1 MPLMPRLERTYID
14 MIGRLPFVGATA
26 AILYLKSDISHKH
39 ITAVKSQLT
48 GEEKKL
54 IDDTKGE
61 IWRHAPNRCVF
72 ADLAPQPT
80 DFTVIIAC
88 KTAEADGVTPRILI
102 RKN

>member
-1 MPLMPRLERTYID
+1 MPLMPRLERTNIT
-14 MIGRLPFVGATA
+14 MIGCLPFVGATA
-26 AILYLKSDISHKH
+26 AILPVVGHIVPYKH

-61 IWRHAPNRCVF
+61 IWRNAPNRCVF
-72 ADLAPQPT
+72 ADLPPTPT

-88 KTAEADGVTPRILI
+88 AVRQLRLTVSPHE
-102 RKN
+102 